1 MGSNVTFQ
9 SRNVLS
15 KKFMTKG
22 GCMQRACWWLG
33 GAWRVPW
40 QRAVAWLVVIGR
52 NDDGAFLVCAL
63 TGLPFAVQL
72 AFEHTHTPRPH
83 LHTHFDR

>member
-22 GCMQRACWWLG
+22 ARARRGWRQPARG
-33 GAWRVPW
+33 GRFGGRGFAH
-40 QRAVAWLVVIGR
+40 ALV
-52 NDDGAFLVCAL
+52 
-63 TGLPFAVQL
+63 
-72 AFEHTHTPRPH
+72 E
-83 LHTHFDR
+83 